1 MTSALKEIITEN
13 TLCLIDQESARVYSL
28 EKPVNA
34 WNVVGTFGDL
44 RGQNRALCGQVDP
57 AHAQSVEADKT
68 WIHFWKSNTGNG
80 EKPNPTCSFSGCSRQ
95 SNHGGHIYLQRQG
108 GKWLQGENKGKH
120 KYCYIAPIC
129 RYCNDPGND
138 DRRIDSRPRSTLKP
152 DTLVVRILM
161 SQETLGFDAFG
172 RIEDDF
178 DDERCE
184 RCGKKISNQPDHHYL
199 CYQCWPG

>member
-1 MTSALKEIITEN
+1 MNIFLYYVILLLLLLLLKI
-13 TLCLIDQESARVYSL
+13 
-28 EKPVNA
+28 
-34 WNVVGTFGDL
+34 
-44 RGQNRALCGQVDP
+44 
-57 AHAQSVEADKT
+57 
-68 WIHFWKSNTGNG
+68 
-80 EKPNPTCSFSGCSRQ
+80 NPTCSFSGCSRQ

-172 RIEDDF
+172 RTEDDF

-199 CYQCWPG
+199 CYKVTTCIK